1 MTTFKAIGRPTPL
14 IDGKER
20 VTGAIRYLPDLIV
33 PGMVQG
39 RFVTSPYP
47 HARIL
52 SIDKKAALQL
62 PGVVAVL
69 THEDLP
75 DIPPND
81 RSHLLLARGRVIFPG
96 QPVALVLAENLAAAA
111 DAVELVNVEYEPLP
125 VVTTIA
131 EALSPGAPLVWP
143 SGKPGD
149 MGEAAAH
156 GVDTSNSG
164 QEKDVPSNIGS
175 QNSYKRGNIEE
186 GLAQADVV
194 IEHHFTMPFVH
205 HSYLE
210 TQATLVMPDP
220 LNGGATVWS
229 STQAPFPVREAIAEL
244 YGVPDS
250 DVRVIAT
257 PVGGGFGGKYELYQ
271 PLVALASRAVGRPVK
286 LVLTRGEDIAAANPA
301 PAGQFHVKLGA
312 TRDGKLTALWAD
324 VKFDEGCYP
333 GWHSIAAFLM
343 GSAYQTPHML
353 INFTSV
359 MTFKPSIGAYRAPGA
374 VQGFFAIESMMDEL
388 ARALDLDPLA
398 LRLQNGSRGGD
409 KMAHN
414 RPWDKM
420 GMMDVLE
427 ALQQHPAW
435 VNRAEARAQGH
446 GVGIAIGGWPGGVE
460 PTSATCLLEKDGT
473 LQVRIGS
480 VDLTGTATGFKLIA
494 AEAFG
499 IDPERVR
506 VVTGDTATASFAGS
520 TGGSK
525 VTFMVGPSVIQ
536 AAAAARTQTLEIAS
550 QEFEADP
557 ADLEFVDGAVQ
568 VRGVPEKRITLK
580 EIATKTMQFGGKYAP
595 VIGHGRYANRT
606 NAPGFCAQLAEVA
619 VDEETGQVTV
629 HRLVLVQDVGKV
641 INPLTLEGQ
650 IMGGAIQGL
659 GFALYEGMYY
669 DSNGQLLTGS
679 WMDYNVPSFTQSVPQ
694 IEVVTVEQTTE
705 LGPYGAKGAGE
716 PPIIATAAAVAN
728 AIADATGKRVT
739 DLPMTAPRVLAALQ
753 G

>member
-1 MTTFKAIGRPTPL
+1 MTNFKTIGRPTPL

-20 VTGAIRYLPDLIV
+20 VTGAIRYAPDLVI

-47 HARIL
+47 HARIIA
-52 SIDKKAALQL
+52 IDKSEALKL

-75 DIPPND
+75 DIPPDD
-81 RSHLLLARGRVIFPG
+81 RSHLMLARGRVIFPG

-111 DAVELVNVEYEPLP
+111 DAVDLVVVDYEPLP
-125 VVTTIA
+125 IVNTIA
-131 EALSPGAPLVWP
+131 EALAPNAPLVWP

-156 GVDTSNSG
+156 GANVGGDG
-164 QEKDVPSNIGS
+164 KEKDTPSNIGS
-175 QNSYKRGNIEE
+175 QATFKRGDIET
-186 GLAQADVV
+186 GLAEADVIV
-194 IEHHFTMPFVH
+194 EHHFSTPFVH

-210 TQATLVMPDP
+210 TQATIVMPDP
-220 LNGGATVWS
+220 LTGGATVWS
-229 STQAPFPVREAIAEL
+229 STQAPFPIREAVAEL

-271 PLVALASRAVGRPVK
+271 ILVAAAAKVVGRPVK
-286 LVLTRGEDIAAANPA
+286 LVLTRGEDMAAGNPA
-301 PAGQFHVKLGA
+301 PASHFHVKLGA
-312 TRDGKLTALWAD
+312 TRDGQLTALWAD

-333 GWHSIAAFLM
+333 GWHSGAAFFL
-343 GSAYQTPHML
+343 GSAYQSPHML
-353 INFTSV
+353 IQFTSV

-374 VQGFFAIESMMDEL
+374 VQGFFAIESMMDAL
-388 ARALDLDPLA
+388 ARELNVDPLQ
-398 LRLQNGSRGGD
+398 LRLKNGSRGGD
-409 KMAHN
+409 KMAN
-414 RPWDKM
+414 NKPWDKM
-420 GMMDVLE
+420 AMIDVLE
-427 ALQQHPAW
+427 RLQQHPAW
-435 VNRAEARAQGH
+435 INREAARAQGR
-446 GVGIAIGGWPGGVE
+446 GVGIAVGGWPGGVE
-460 PTSATCLLEKDGT
+460 PTSATCLLDRDGT

-499 IDPERVR
+499 IDPEQVR
-506 VVTGDTATASFAGS
+506 VVTGDTTTASFAGS

-536 AAAAARTQTLEIAS
+536 AAQAARAQTMEIAA
-550 QEFEADP
+550 QEFEADV

-568 VRGVPEKRITLK
+568 VRGVPDKRITLQ
-580 EIATKTMQFGGKYAP
+580 EIAAKTMRFAGKYAP
-595 VIGHGRYANRT
+595 VIGHGRHANRT
-606 NAPGFCAQLAEVA
+606 NAPGFCAQLAEVS

-659 GFALYEGMYY
+659 GFALYEAMYY

-679 WMDYNVPSFTQSVPQ
+679 WMDYNVPNFTQSVPD

-705 LGPYGAKGAGE
+705 LGPYGAKGIGE

-739 DLPMTAPRVLAALQ
+739 DLPMTAPRVLGALQ

>member
-20 VTGAIRYLPDLIV
+20 VTGAIRYAPDLTI
-33 PGMVQG
+33 PGMVEG
-39 RFVTSPYP
+39 RFVTSPYA
-47 HARIL
+47 HARIT
-52 SIDKKAALQL
+52 SIDKSEALKL

-75 DIPPND
+75 DIPPED

-96 QPVALVLAENLAAAA
+96 QPVALVLAENPAAAT
-111 DAVELVNVEYEPLP
+111 DAIELVNVEYEPLP

-131 EALSPGAPLVWP
+131 EALAPDAPLVWP

-156 GVDTSNSG
+156 GANVGGNG
-164 QEKDVPSNIGS
+164 KEEEVPSNIGS
-175 QNSYKRGNIEE
+175 QTTFKRGNIEE
-186 GLAQADVV
+186 GLAEADVI
-194 IEHHFTMPFVH
+194 IEHHFSMPFVH

-210 TQATLVMPDP
+210 TQATIVMPEP
-220 LNGGATVWS
+220 LNGGATVWT
-229 STQAPFPVREAIAEL
+229 STQAPFAIREAVSSL
-244 YGVPDS
+244 YEVPDTE
-250 DVRVIAT
+250 VRVIAT

-271 PLVALASRAVGRPVK
+271 PLVALAAKAVNRPVK

-324 VKFDEGCYP
+324 IKFDEGCYP

-343 GSAYQTPHML
+343 GSAYQCPHML

-388 ARALDLDPLA
+388 ARELNLDPLA
-398 LRLQNGSRGGD
+398 VRLQNGSRGGD

-414 RPWDKM
+414 KPWDKM
-420 GMMDVLE
+420 AMIEVLE
-427 ALQQHPAW
+427 TLQQHPAW
-435 VNRAEARAQGH
+435 VNRAAARAQGR

-480 VDLTGTATGFKLIA
+480 VDLTGTATGFKLLA

-499 IDPERVR
+499 IDPEHVR

-525 VTFMVGPSVIQ
+525 AIFVIGPSVIQ
-536 AAAAARTQTLEIAS
+536 AAEAARAQTLEIAA

-568 VRGVPEKRITLK
+568 VRGVPDKRITLK
-580 EIATKTMQFGGKYAP
+580 QIADKTMRFAGKYAP
-595 VIGHGRYANRT
+595 VIGHGRHANRT
-606 NAPGFCAQLAEVA
+606 NAPGFCAQLAEVS

-679 WMDYNVPSFTQSVPQ
+679 WMDYNVPNFTQSVPQ
-694 IEVVTVEQTTE
+694 IEVVTIEQATE

-728 AIADATGKRVT
+728 AIADATGKRLT
-739 DLPMTAPRVLAALQ
+739 HLPMTAPRVLAALQ
-753 G
+753 E